1 MREDLESYVAILKK
15 VLGLFGAAIHESLTR
30 TMGNYLEVTNGRLAN
45 GHKTKWE
52 NEIAGRMTCT
62 NNAAE
67 SPFAT
72 VRAFLDIYP
81 RYYYSSPSTSTFPL
95 QLHLT
100 LTLILYH
107 HCNIFY
113 SLKLREVA
121 TLSQAM
127 MNGTHRPSHKMG
139 NKMMRA
145 GMALTAPEEVK
156 TAVSTL
162 CSVRRRS
169 PGNTAVPIP

>member
-1 MREDLESYVAILKK
+1 MAVLQK
-15 VLGLFGAAIHESLTR
+15 VMGLFGAAIHESLTR
-30 TMGNYLEVTNGRLAN
+30 TMGHYLEVTNGRLAN
-45 GHKTKWE
+45 EHKTEWE
-52 NEIAGRMTCT
+52 KEIAGRMTCT

-72 VRAFLDIYP
+72 VRAFLEMYP
-81 RYYYSSPSTSTFPL
+81 RYYYPSPSSCTFPM

-100 LTLILYH
+100 LTLTLH
-107 HCNIFY
+107 LHCNIFC
-113 SLKLREVA
+113 SLLLREVA

-127 MNGTHRPSHKMG
+127 VNGTHRPSHKVG
-139 NKMMRA
+139 KKMMRA